1 MHPVYIYA
9 PNSTSAQLLTNGLGR
24 LDVISCPVTETIN
37 GAYAVSLE
45 VMPEGVNADKVV
57 KYAIIKCW
65 CPKEGGNKYQYFRL
79 DKVSPIRLGE
89 PVTASGWHI
98 SYDLASDIILNRA
111 WDAKNG
117 SEALSGILAAGISET
132 RFTGSSNITNITNMH
147 AVRSSIL
154 AAILNTDQ
162 PNCFLN
168 RWGGEI
174 FRDNFIFNV
183 NSSVGADNGV
193 YIRYAKNLTGLT
205 VEEGASEVATRIIPS
220 CLSADDAVILLP
232 EVYIDS
238 PRIFEYPLPRVKTVH
253 FSDIKIGQEV
263 DGAVPY
269 PDTTDAYQEMW
280 ARVEALYNAGADL
293 PKLTISVNF
302 IDLAQTEEFKDFAVL
317 ETVNLGDTV
326 HVDYK
331 GTIFSERVV
340 SYEWDPLAEMYNS
353 ITLGSIAPNIGESL
367 YASDVDLSA
376 LKTSMNTT
384 LKQTD
389 KYYGCGINH
398 ADGFVCT
405 ADDGHFSK
413 FNADV
418 MGFFDSNGVQIG
430 GMAYV
435 NAVLASIASILTN
448 DATDP
453 EFWATIGQVVEGAVT
468 KQGILGFAKSYST
481 TNSIYSITAGSM
493 DAGQYFSIKFGK
505 TEIYCE
511 TYPADHTN
519 DFIWFYINGHRRLS
533 ITGAGGLF
541 VYDQNDIVRLNL
553 NSLGNCAIKDGAGK
567 SIFESSASLT
577 AIRLSGSV
585 DNAIKLTNSGAFNL
599 VINGVDHPIS
609 YT

>member
-9 PNSTSAQLLTNGLGR
+9 PNSTPAQLLTNGLGR
-24 LDVISCPVTETIN
+24 LDVISCPVPEVLN
-37 GAYAVSLE
+37 GAYTVSLE

-117 SEALSGILAAGISET
+117 NEALSGVLAAGISET
-132 RFTGSSNITNITNMH
+132 RFAGSSNIANITNMH
-147 AVRSSIL
+147 VVRSSIL

-174 FRDNFIFNV
+174 FRDNFVFNV
-183 NSSVGADNGV
+183 NSSIGADNGV

-205 VEEGASEVATRIIPS
+205 VEEDASEVATRIIPS

-302 IDLAQTEEFKDFAVL
+302 IDLAQTEEFKDLAVL
-317 ETVNLGDTV
+317 EAVNLGDII

-353 ITLGSIAPNIGESL
+353 ITLGSVAPNIGESL

-389 KYYGCGINH
+389 KYCGCGIDHTN
-398 ADGFVCT
+398 GFSCT
-405 ADDGHFSK
+405 AEAGHYAK
-413 FNADV
+413 FNADM
-418 MGFFDSNGVQIG
+418 MGFFDSAGVQVG
-430 GMAYV
+430 GVAYIEGI
-435 NAVLASIASILTN
+435 LASISQMLTD
-448 DATDP
+448 DATEP
-453 EFWATIGQVVEGAVT
+453 AFWVRIGEVTIDSQAYKGLFGYLRA
-468 KQGILGFAKSYST
+468 YST
-481 TNSIYSITAGSM
+481 TVPAFRIVARDNGSVWIDTGIGHGISIMKSSL
-493 DAGQYFSIKFGK
+493 Q
-505 TEIYCE
+505 
-511 TYPADHTN
+511 
-519 DFIWFYINGHRRLS
+519 NGFRVQS
-533 ITGAGGLF
+533 
-541 VYDQNDIVRLNL
+541 VNP
-553 NSLGNCAIKDGAGK
+553 
-567 SIFESSASLT
+567 
-577 AIRLSGSV
+577 SGSGGVTTV
-585 DNAIKLTNSGAFNL
+585 DIAEYGMSSYNSQTKYGWGHDSGGIFYTK
-599 VINGVDHPIS
+599 NGVDTYVYS
-609 YT
+609 

>member
-9 PNSTSAQLLTNGLGR
+9 PNSTPAQLLTNGLGR
-24 LDVISCPVTETIN
+24 LDVISCPVTETVN
-37 GAYAVSLE
+37 GAYTVSLE
-45 VMPEGVNADKVV
+45 VVPEGVNADKVV

-117 SEALSGILAAGISET
+117 TEALSGILAAGISET

-147 AVRSSIL
+147 IVRSSIL

-174 FRDNFIFNV
+174 FRDNFVLDV
-183 NSSVGADNGV
+183 NSSIGADNGV

-205 VEEGASEVATRIIPS
+205 VEEDASEVATRIIPS
-220 CLSADDAVILLP
+220 CLSADDVPILLP

-238 PRIFEYPLPRVKTVH
+238 SRISEYPLPRVRTVH

-263 DGAVPY
+263 DGVIPY
-269 PDTTDAYQEMW
+269 PDTTQTFQEMW
-280 ARVEALYNAGADL
+280 RRVGELYASGADL
-293 PKLTISVNF
+293 PKLTIEVNF
-302 IDLAQTEEFKDFAVL
+302 IDLAQTEEFKNFAVL
-317 ETVNLGDTV
+317 ETVNLGDII

-353 ITLGSIAPNIGESL
+353 ITLGAVAPNIGESL

-376 LKTSMNTT
+376 LKMSMASTV
-384 LKQTD
+384 KQMDT
-389 KYYGCGINH
+389 YYGVGIDH
-398 ADGFVCT
+398 ANGFKCT
-405 ADDGHFSK
+405 AEDGHYSK

-418 MGFFDSNGVQIG
+418 MGFFDSLGVQVG
-430 GMAYV
+430 GMAYIEGI
-435 NAVLASIASILTN
+435 LASIAQMITD

-453 EFWATIGQVVEGAVT
+453 AFWVRIGDVTIDSQNYKGLFCYLRAYSATVPVLKIVARDNGSVWFQTGIGHGFSILKSSLMNGFRIQSVNPSGSGGVT
-468 KQGILGFAKSYST
+468 TVDIAEYGVTVYNSQTQSGFG
-481 TNSIYSITAGSM
+481 N
-493 DAGQYFSIKFGK
+493 DAGGFFK
-505 TEIYCE
+505 TVSDVK
-511 TYPADHTN
+511 TY
-519 DFIWFYINGHRRLS
+519 L
-533 ITGAGGLF
+533 
-541 VYDQNDIVRLNL
+541 
-553 NSLGNCAIKDGAGK
+553 
-567 SIFESSASLT
+567 
-577 AIRLSGSV
+577 
-585 DNAIKLTNSGAFNL
+585 
-599 VINGVDHPIS
+599 
-609 YT
+609 